1 MIAVFYAR
9 GLVSK
14 VRGRTFRR
22 MMDTFLYVFLDDDDD
37 DDVVMP
43 YHITY

>member
-1 MIAVFYAR
+1 MIAVFYAQ

-22 MMDTFLYVFLDDDDD
+22 MMDTFLYVFLDDD
-37 DDVVMP
+37 VVMP